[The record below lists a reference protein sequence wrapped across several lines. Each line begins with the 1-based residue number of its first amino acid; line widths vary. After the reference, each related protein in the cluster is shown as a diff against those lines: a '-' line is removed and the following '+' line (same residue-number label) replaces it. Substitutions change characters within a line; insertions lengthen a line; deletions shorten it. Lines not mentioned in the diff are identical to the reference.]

1 MRLLAAH
8 RHSAIVF
15 VPEDGFGAKAK
26 VGNSR
31 HACNLRTYQMLLVIV
46 AAATL
51 GMIAIVNVVDSTVD
65 SRIDS
70 RMGQHQRSLKASTED
85 AVTPALVSTHAA
97 EAHAAE
103 AHASSLAP
111 RFEDAKAAL
120 VAASEAS
127 DAIDEAAIWET
138 IDTYNCTMAYLDV
151 GSNIGVQIRK
161 LFEPHLY
168 RNGTEY
174 VPKKGK
180 SSFVGVP
187 PVLSVFDEKF
197 GSDKCRVC
205 AFGFEPN
212 PNHHSRLELVQSHLK
227 SLGFGVHVFHAAA
240 AELDGVVHFRF
251 TNASAATIE
260 NEDWGAKRVASA
272 AEETEAREDNS
283 AGLVGVKAIDLV
295 RILDAVD
302 AGLTRKAKEVG
313 LERHGPVVMKLDIE
327 GSEFGVLPHAMLMGS
342 FCRVVDMAFI
352 EWHDRFFR
360 KDAGKGQLTRTV
372 ANEMRKM
379 LHAAIRSDDC
389 KTELSRIDDET
400 FLHDGAPMISGTPL
414 CARQ

>member
-1 MRLLAAH
+1 MPPHARTGSH
-8 RHSAIVF
+8 
-15 VPEDGFGAKAK
+15 GAKAK

-51 GMIAIVNVVDSTVD
+51 GMIAIVNVVDSTID

-97 EAHAAE
+97 EAHA
-103 AHASSLAP
+103 SSLAL

-127 DAIDEAAIWET
+127 DAIDEAAIWQT

-168 RNGTEY
+168 RMVKPNQREY
-174 VPKKGK
+174 VPIDGK

-212 PNHHSRLELVQSHLK
+212 PNHHSRLELLQSHLK
-227 SLGFGVHVFHAAA
+227 SLGFGVHVFYAAA

-251 TNASAATIE
+251 TNASAATIHA
-260 NEDWGAKRVASA
+260 EDWGAKRVASA

-302 AGLTRKAKEVG
+302 AGLTRKAREVG

-342 FCRVVDMAFI
+342 FCRVVDLAFI
-352 EWHDRFFR
+352 EWHDRFFNANR
-360 KDAGKGQLTRTV
+360 KDASKGQLTLAV
-372 ANEMRKM
+372 AHEMHKM
-379 LHAAIRSDDC
+379 LHAAISSNKC
-389 KTELSRIDDET
+389 KTELSVLDDET

>member
-1 MRLLAAH
+1 MHVTAARATNLVLTLALMH
-8 RHSAIVF
+8 GQ
-15 VPEDGFGAKAK
+15 E
-26 VGNSR
+26 
-31 HACNLRTYQMLLVIV
+31 
-46 AAATL
+46 AAAEV
-51 GMIAIVNVVDSTVD
+51 GAAPPRQEM
-65 SRIDS
+65 R
-70 RMGQHQRSLKASTED
+70 RWAS
-85 AVTPALVSTHAA
+85 VGS
-97 EAHAAE
+97 AHAAE

-127 DAIDEAAIWET
+127 DAIDEAAIWKT
-138 IDTYNCTMAYLDV
+138 IDMYDCTMAYLDV
-151 GSNIGVQIRK
+151 GTNIGVQIRK

-168 RNGTEY
+168 RMVRPNQREY
-174 VPKKGK
+174 VPIDGK

-187 PVLSVFDEKF
+187 PVLSVFDEWF

-212 PNHHSRLELVQSHLK
+212 PNHHSRLELLQSHLK

-251 TNASAATIE
+251 TNPAAATIKK
-260 NEDWGAKRVASA
+260 NDWGARRVASA
-272 AEETEAREDNS
+272 AEETEARENNS

-327 GSEFGVLPHAMLMGS
+327 GSEYGVLPHAMLMGS
-342 FCRVVDMAFI
+342 FCRVVDLAFI
-352 EWHDRFFR
+352 EWHDRFFNAN
-360 KDAGKGQLTRTV
+360 KDAGQLTRPV
-372 ANEMRKM
+372 ASEMRKM
-379 LHAAIRSDDC
+379 LHAAISSDDC
-389 KTELSRIDDET
+389 KTKLSRIDDET